1 MNSYVNLIIEAES
14 ARERLRKWVQ
24 SIPEVSENGG
34 CACRTRRLTQ
44 SHASSVEPIIW
55 IASCLVAILGLV
67 KAGQSEHPLFWL
79 VIWPFPVAIA
89 CTIFI
94 FVREGFHFE
103 GGVLVLGRGRVDAA
117 VQKDSDHK
125 SSFRDP

>member
-14 ARERLRKWVQ
+14 SRERLRKWVQ

-34 CACRTRRLTQ
+34 CASRTRPLTQ
-44 SHASSVEPIIW
+44 SDAARQESIIW
-55 IASCLVAILGLV
+55 IVSCLAAILGLV

-79 VIWPFPVAIA
+79 VIWPFPAAIA
-89 CTIFI
+89 CTVFI

-125 SSFRDP
+125 SFFWNP